1 MDTSLT
7 STVKEETRR
16 TLSPGIANGH
26 TVLHLAF
33 TVHLCT
39 SNASADERVHTT
51 LVIFVGSPPVGFVYE
66 DIVVVSETIPHA
78 NICIGITDIILNLRR
93 KFGIIA
99 DSIGVDIV
107 ETEGT

>member
-16 TLSPGIANGH
+16 TLSPGITNSH
-26 TVLHLAF
+26 TVFHLAV
-33 TVHLCT
+33 TVHLCAPDT
-39 SNASADERVHTT
+39 TADERVHTT
-51 LVIFVGSPPVGFVYE
+51 FVIFVGGPPVGFVYE
-66 DIVVVSETIPHA
+66 DVVVVSETIPHA
-78 NICIGITDIILNLRR
+78 DVCIGITDIILHLRR

-99 DSIGVDIV
+99 DSVGVHVV